1 MNHKRLVATLV
12 ITTCLTMLCAQA
24 AEPAWIGYRGPEG
37 SGVFANSNPPTD
49 CDLKSGRN
57 VLWRAPLPNW
67 AHGQPTIVKDRAFV
81 LSEAGWK
88 SDWPVLTCIDIQTGK
103 VLWERE
109 INHLPATGLSPE
121 KQQEVAKKWGD
132 FHAEWRRLYTIFAE
146 TIGQDQK
153 NQEPAKERFKEAGY
167 NLKGYSGGGY
177 GQLRKLDPKP
187 TFENR
192 EAGLRHD
199 VWRHACGLASD
210 EIGCAFATPVTD
222 GKDIFVLVNRTVAA
236 SYDLDGKLRWMSF
249 VGFQP
254 ERNSHFECT
263 GGSAVLYEDLVIT
276 TYFGH
281 AYAFDK
287 ATGKVRWTVK
297 TFTSGIST
305 PVIATIPSS
314 PGGSNAAGSGTT
326 VLIAEGWQGKG
337 GGVKAIRLPDGKPLA
352 LTGWGPGGNAITLN
366 TDQRDVVYF
375 GSGVHAEFKTADS
388 GIPQAWTNLPAAVRF
403 TIEGETLKPTVLWS
417 GGADGF
423 PLYHQ
428 GRVYL
433 GSTVCD
439 AMTGEVLAGGRGK
452 PRVVPAARHHLLIA
466 GDRLYGLDGHSG
478 LADGPPPAGKP
489 EAILSCYK
497 LDGTKIADSPLFLAE
512 PTAEKKAQLRSQV
525 GWDRW
530 NFGYGLPFNIAGDRL
545 YIRSSDELICIGG
558 K

>member
-1 MNHKRLVATLV
+1 MQRTITLTAMLVLTGTL
-12 ITTCLTMLCAQA
+12 CA
-24 AEPAWIGYRGPEG
+24 AEPSIPAWTGYRGPEG
-37 SGVFANSNPPTD
+37 TGVFPDSNPPTD
-49 CDLKSGRN
+49 CDLKTGRN

-88 SDWPVLTCIDIQTGK
+88 SDWPILSCIDIQTGK

-121 KQQEVAKKWGD
+121 KQQEVAKKWGE
-132 FHAEWRRLYTIFAE
+132 FHAEWRKLYTIFAE
-146 TIGQDQK
+146 TIGQDAK
-153 NQEPAKERFKEAGY
+153 NQEPAKTRLKEAGY

-177 GQLRKLDPKP
+177 GQLRSLSPKP
-187 TFENR
+187 GYENK
-192 EAGLRHD
+192 EAGLRPD
-199 VWRHACGLASD
+199 VWRHGCGLASD

-222 GKDIFVLVNRTVAA
+222 GENIFVLVNRTAAA
-236 SYDLDGKLRWMSF
+236 SYDLEGKLRWMTF
-249 VGFQP
+249 VGFSP
-254 ERNSHFECT
+254 ERNGHVECT
-263 GGSAVLYEDLVIT
+263 GGSAIISKGLMIT

-281 AYAFDK
+281 AYALDT
-287 ATGKVRWTVK
+287 ATGKVRWTQK

-305 PVIATIPSS
+305 PVIATI
-314 PGGSNAAGSGTT
+314 GGTQ
-326 VLIAEGWQGKG
+326 VLIAEGYQGKG

-388 GIPQAWTNLPAAVRF
+388 GITQAWTKLAAGVRF
-403 TIEGETLKPTVLWS
+403 SLEGDTLKPTVLWS
-417 GGADGF
+417 GVGDSIV

-433 GSTVCD
+433 GGTVID
-439 AMTGEVLAGGRGK
+439 ALTGEVLAGGKGK
-452 PRVVPAARHHLLIA
+452 PRVVPPTKHYLLIA
-466 GDRLYGLDGHSG
+466 KDRMYGLDGHSG
-478 LADGPPPAGKP
+478 LSDGPPPVGKP
-489 EAILSCYK
+489 TATLHCYK
-497 LDGTKIADSPLFLAE
+497 LDGTKIAESPLSLEE
-512 PTAEKKAQLRSQV
+512 PTAEKKAQIRSQV

-530 NFGYGLPFNIAGDRL
+530 NFGYGLPFNIAGDRI
-545 YIRSSDELICIGG
+545 YIRSSDELICIGT